1 MKGYFTQCA
10 CVLLDRPVALAAVEA
25 ALGDFRIIGHRP
37 AVEGWAFGGEEIAL
51 ELRPDANGYI
61 MVDAVDA
68 PWPDTMGDPDAQD
81 ELFDAWRLGHFGPFA
96 YPEGLARAAQQSW
109 WWPEAPGVAA
119 RHRAFVRVRSTYT
132 AGDEAAPKLPPNYTP
147 LTELI
152 MVTDV
157 ARALLGLEDA
167 LAYWNPNGEA
177 LRSPQT
183 VARVLARFAQ
193 GGPPPLDLWTNQRQF
208 RIGASSDWLLVD
220 TVGMRQLDIPD
231 HEALF
236 QEGRYGFGQVSNLL
250 LNVGQYTL
258 ARAAT
263 ISPGD
268 VVPGPAQTRWQAR
281 AAAEAQVDPPRP
293 VLRWLPMDGTTP
305 PQELV
310 DDR

>member
-1 MKGYFTQCA
+1 
-10 CVLLDRPVALAAVEA
+10 
-25 ALGDFRIIGHRP
+25 
-37 AVEGWAFGGEEIAL
+37 
-51 ELRPDANGYI
+51 
-61 MVDAVDA
+61 
-68 PWPDTMGDPDAQD
+68 MGDADAQD

-132 AGDEAAPKLPPNYTP
+132 AGDEDAPKLPPNYTP

-157 ARALLGLEDA
+157 ARALLGLEGA

-183 VARVLARFAQ
+183 AARVLARFAQ

-208 RIGASSDWLLVD
+208 RLGASSDWMLVD
-220 TVGMRQLDIPD
+220 TVGMRQLAIPD

-250 LNVGQYTL
+250 LNVAQYTL
-258 ARAAT
+258 ARGAA

-268 VVPGPAQTRWQAR
+268 VIPGPAQMRWQAH
-281 AAAEAQVDPPRP
+281 AAEEAQVDPPRP

-305 PQELV
+305 PASP
-310 DDR
+310 